1 METTATLTAES
12 PIGGLLRAWRERRRL
27 SQMALALDA
36 EISTRHL
43 SFLET
48 GRARPSRDMVLRLAE
63 HLRVPLREQNAL
75 LLAAGFAPQYPQRPL
90 ADESLR
96 SVREMVQRV
105 LDGHAPYPALAVDRY
120 WNLQA
125 ANRAV
130 MPLLAGVDASLLE
143 PPVNVLRLSLLPHG
157 LAPQIVNLPE
167 WRAHLLARLRH
178 EAELTAD
185 AQLRALLT
193 ELGGAEPTT
202 RRSARSVTVA
212 TASVGQQLAVPLILD
227 TPLGRLHFIS
237 TTMVFGSAVDVTLSE
252 LAIESFFPA
261 DQETAAALTR
271 LDDLPGGIS

>member
-1 METTATLTAES
+1 MDTTATLTTES
-12 PIGGLLRAWRERRRL
+12 PIGGLLRTWRERRRL
-27 SQMALALDA
+27 SQMALALEA

-48 GRARPSRDMVLRLAE
+48 GRARPSREMVLRLAE

-90 ADESLR
+90 TDESLR

-105 LDGHAPYPALAVDRY
+105 LDGHAPYPALAIDRH

-125 ANRAV
+125 ANAAV
-130 MPLLAGVDASLLE
+130 MPLLAGVDTSLLT
-143 PPVNVLRLSLLPHG
+143 PPINVLRLSLLPGG

-178 EAELTAD
+178 EVELTAD
-185 AQLRALLT
+185 PQLQDLLH
-193 ELGGAEPTT
+193 ELGGGESTIHRT
-202 RRSARSVTVA
+202 GRSVAVA
-212 TASVGQQLAVPLILD
+212 MQTGRQLAVPLILD
-227 TPLGRLHFIS
+227 TAFGRLHFIS

-261 DQETAAALTR
+261 DQATANALTR
-271 LDDLPGGIS
+271 LREQQGGT